1 MSHFYRKNLYRLGLL
16 KLSNFA
22 FSTEI
27 NFNENWKLSP
37 IIVMLSESIK
47 LTKIS
52 PLSDGKYEFQ
62 TMWIELCFFNFTS
75 NVIGWSCINQRKL
88 NLRRSGD
95 TTKPDILI
103 KALKFKES
111 GKSIFFSFLYK
122 NCSNRISYTSNVQNS
137 LN

>member
-1 MSHFYRKNLYRLGLL
+1 MF
-16 KLSNFA
+16 FA
-22 FSTEI
+22 
-27 NFNENWKLSP
+27 
-37 IIVMLSESIK
+37 SIK

-52 PLSDGKYEFQ
+52 PLSDGKYDDLHEFQ

-95 TTKPDILI
+95 TTRPDILI

-111 GKSIFFSFLYK
+111 GKSIFFLFFIKIALIGSAILPMYK
-122 NCSNRISYTSNVQNS
+122 IR
-137 LN
+137 